1 MSRPTFIRIRTFL
14 VPLAGVALYYFV
26 QTVSLLFCSSF
37 FKDDNTASL
46 LTAHYGTYIM
56 LTAACMF
63 VVLFIWLY
71 VGRKSTYQTVRRD
84 RLPLRSLL
92 LAIPIALAMLGISNL
107 YMLGVSA
114 LSEHIL
120 FIKNFLSDYVG
131 STSLP
136 NSVTGPE
143 AVLYYIG
150 AGICI
155 PAVEELLFRGII
167 LGEFLL
173 TMKKDT
179 AVILSAI
186 VFGTMHMQ
194 PVQIGY
200 AFICGLILGYA
211 YLYSNSLYMSIT
223 LHVIF
228 NLLGGILPLVFA
240 KDPAVLN
247 VIGIIEVL
255 FILFGVLCILYLRK
269 GYRNKI
275 IQEV

>member
-14 VPLAGVALYYFV
+14 VPLAGVALYYFI
-26 QTVSLLFCSSF
+26 QTMSLLFCSSF
-37 FKDDNTASL
+37 FKDNNTASL
-46 LTAHYGTYIM
+46 LAAHYGTYIM
-56 LTAACMF
+56 LTAVCMF

-71 VGRKSTYQTVRRD
+71 VGRKSTYQTVKRD
-84 RLPLRSLL
+84 RLPFPSLL

-120 FIKNFLSDYVG
+120 FIKNSLSDYAG

-136 NSVTGPE
+136 NSITGPE

-155 PAVEELLFRGII
+155 PVVEELIFRGII

-194 PVQIGY
+194 LIQSGY

-211 YLYSNSLYMSIT
+211 YLYSNSLHMSIT

-275 IQEV
+275 LQEV